1 MIQHPTDL
9 AEANR
14 FIQRL
19 PFSKALNMRVDEIGE
34 SKAVMSVPYD
44 LLIIGNPAT
53 GVIHGGAVTALMDTC
68 CGLAVL
74 SHPDVN
80 SSMATLN
87 LKVDYM
93 RPANPGHQISAEAEC
108 YNITRSVAFVRA
120 IAFDEDKKRPV
131 ATAHATFTLN

>member
-1 MIQHPTDL
+1 
-9 AEANR
+9 
-14 FIQRL
+14 
-19 PFSKALNMRVDEIGE
+19 
-34 SKAVMSVPYD
+34 MSVPYD

-74 SHPDVN
+74 THPAVN
-80 SSMATLN
+80 TSMATLN

-93 RPANPGHQISAEAEC
+93 RPAYPGQQVSAEAEC
-108 YNITRSVAFVRA
+108 YNVTRTVAFVRV
-120 IAFDEDKKRPV
+120 IAFDEDKNRPV

>member
-1 MIQHPTDL
+1 MFEIPKNLPD
-9 AEANR
+9 ANE

-19 PFSKALNMRVDEIGE
+19 PFSKALNMRVDELAE
-34 SKAVMSVPYD
+34 SRAIMSVPYD

-74 SHPDVN
+74 AHPVV
-80 SSMATLN
+80 STPMATLN

-93 RPANPGHQISAEAEC
+93 RPANPGQSITAEAEC
-108 YNITRSVAFVRA
+108 YNVTRSVAFVRA
-120 IAFDEDKKRPV
+120 TAYDEDKARPV
-131 ATAHATFTLN
+131 ATTHATFTLN